1 MSYLRLLSYQSL
13 SNQKQKDSPRRSF
26 GQSLYFNPF
35 AAFGAGLRGQTT
47 RKVVLHTSGLMPW
60 DDGRSRTLFASNH
73 D

>member
-13 SNQKQKDSPRRSF
+13 SNQKQKDSPRRWF

-35 AAFGAGLRGQTT
+35 AAFGAGSGAKRRAKPFCTLLATYPGMTIDRGQ
-47 RKVVLHTSGLMPW
+47 
-60 DDGRSRTLFASNH
+60 LFASNH

>member
-1 MSYLRLLSYQSL
+1 MSYLRLLSYESL

-47 RKVVLHTSGLMPW
+47 RKAVLQTPGLIPW
-60 DDGRSRTLFASNH
+60 DDDRSRILFASIH